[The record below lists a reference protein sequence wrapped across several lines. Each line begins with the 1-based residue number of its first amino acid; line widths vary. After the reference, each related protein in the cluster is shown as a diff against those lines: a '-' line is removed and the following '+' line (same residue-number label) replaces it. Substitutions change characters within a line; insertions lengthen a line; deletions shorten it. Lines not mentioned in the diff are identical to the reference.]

1 MHTARIR
8 ETTPRIA
15 YLRAA
20 PLVVLL
26 GLLLLGVATAPA
38 GSSQAQQAVATLEQ
52 PLIVLAPRPAAPAN
66 VPAEV
71 STAATN

>member
-38 GSSQAQQAVATLEQ
+38 GSSQAPQAVATLEQ
-52 PLIVLAPRPAAPAN
+52 IGRAHV
-66 VPAEV
+66 
-71 STAATN
+71 